1 MNLEKLTRPKLA
13 ALGAIGVALMGFFAW
28 LMLAQSETSNRVLF
42 GGVAP
47 GDVAAMTQVLEGAG
61 IAYRLSPDGSAIM
74 VAEAELGRAR
84 MLVAGQGLPNAGPAG
99 YELLDKA
106 QTLGSTQF
114 RDEVTYLRALEGELA
129 RSIASLSGVRAAKVH
144 IVMAKREP
152 FSRDWTPPT
161 ASVLLTVTSPDL
173 VGRQQV
179 AAIRHLVAS
188 AVPRLGLEHVSIV
201 DNYGNLLASA
211 DGGEGAELDRND
223 QRRVALE
230 DRIARALEEQLTP
243 IVGAGRVRAKVSAE
257 LDLSSE
263 RKVEESYDPM
273 AQVARSQ
280 QTETERERSTE
291 AKQNV
296 SVDKDLPQNAG
307 GSPPAPGKQ
316 SEQDRSKQTINYEIG
331 KTTREFVAGT
341 GKLKRLSISIA
352 VDGVCEV
359 DATGRTNCRPRT
371 AEELGLL
378 ERLARATAGFS
389 AERGDTFEIA
399 SMPFSA
405 LEPNIVSEAPPLP
418 PPTLLDALRA
428 HPVLTAVGGVTMLA
442 VLGSLLLALLGAR
455 KRRAQAEAR
464 ALAAEAEARAALEA
478 VEAAKALEAA
488 EAAKQLAAPEGQAM
502 LASGESPE
510 TVVVDLGGNVQGGVR
525 RATIQQVQQ
534 AIDANLDDAVAFL
547 KIWLHDK
554 AKAR

>member
-1 MNLEKLTRPKLA
+1 MNFEKLTRPRLA
-13 ALGAIGVALMGFFAW
+13 ALGAVGVALMGLFAW
-28 LMLAQSETSNRVLF
+28 LMLAQPETSNRVLF

-47 GDVAAMTQVLEGAG
+47 GDVAAMTQILDGAG
-61 IAYRLSPDGSAIM
+61 IPYRLSSDGGSIM
-74 VAEAELGRAR
+74 VPEQDLGRAR
-84 MLVAGQGLPNAGPAG
+84 MLVAGQGLPSQGSTG

-129 RSIASLSGVRAAKVH
+129 RTIASLSGVRAAKVH

-152 FSRDWTPPT
+152 FSRDWTPPS
-161 ASVLLTVTSPDL
+161 ASVLLTVISPDL

-188 AVPRLGLEHVSIV
+188 AVPRLRIENVSIV

-211 DGGEGAELDRND
+211 DSGEGADLDRND
-223 QRRVALE
+223 QRRIALE

-263 RKVEESYDPM
+263 RSVQESYDPM
-273 AQVARSQ
+273 GQVPRSQ
-280 QTETERERSTE
+280 QTETERERSTDT
-291 AKQNV
+291 KQNV
-296 SVDKDLPQNAG
+296 SVEKDLPENAG
-307 GSPPAPGKQ
+307 KPPSGGARQ
-316 SEQDRSKQTINYEIG
+316 TEQDRSKQTINYEIG
-331 KTTREFVAGT
+331 KTTREFVAGS
-341 GKLKRLSISIA
+341 GRIKRLSISIA

-359 DATGRTNCRPRT
+359 DAQGRTSCRPRT
-371 AEELGLL
+371 TEELALL

-405 LEPNIVSEAPPLP
+405 LEPNIVSEAPPAP
-418 PPTLLDALRA
+418 PPTLLDVLRA
-428 HPVLTAVGGVTMLA
+428 HLVLT
-442 VLGSLLLALLGAR
+442 VLGVVTVLLLLGTLLLALLRAR
-455 KRRAQAEAR
+455 RRRAEAEAR
-464 ALAAEAEARAALEA
+464 ALAAEAEAKAALEA
-478 VEAAKALEAA
+478 AEARALEAA
-488 EAAKQLAAPEGQAM
+488 EAAKQLPQPEDQPL
-502 LASGESPE
+502 LAVSSEAGEG
-510 TVVVDLGGNVQGGVR
+510 VVDLGGNVQGGVR

-534 AIDANLDDAVAFL
+534 IIDTNLDEAVAFL

>member
-13 ALGAIGVALMGFFAW
+13 ALGAVGVALMGFFAW
-28 LMLAQSETSNRVLF
+28 LMLAQPDPSNRVLF

-47 GDVAAMTQVLEGAG
+47 GDVAAMTQVLDGAA
-61 IAYRLSPDGSAIM
+61 IAYRLSPDGGSVM
-74 VAEAELGRAR
+74 VAEADLGRAR
-84 MLVAGQGLPNAGPAG
+84 MLVAGQGLPSRGSGG
-99 YELLDKA
+99 YELMDKA
-106 QTLGSTQF
+106 QALGSTQF

-161 ASVLLTVTSPDL
+161 ASVLLTVASPDL

-188 AVPRLGLEHVSIV
+188 AVPRLPIQNVSIV

-211 DGGEGAELDRND
+211 DSGEGAELDRND

-263 RKVEESYDPM
+263 RSVQETYDPLG
-273 AQVARSQ
+273 QVPRSQ
-280 QTETERERSTE
+280 QTETERQRNTDSR
-291 AKQNV
+291 QNV
-296 SVDKDLPQNAG
+296 SVDKDLPENAG
-307 GSPPAPGKQ
+307 KPSPGGGKE

-331 KTTREFVAGT
+331 KTTREFTAGT

-359 DATGRTNCRPRT
+359 DAQGRTNCRPRT
-371 AEELGLL
+371 PEELALL
-378 ERLARATAGFS
+378 DRLARATAGFS

-405 LEPNIVSEAPPLP
+405 LEPNIVSEATPVAPPG
-418 PPTLLDALRA
+418 LLEALKA
-428 HPVLTAVGGVTMLA
+428 HPVLAAIGAAV
-442 VLGSLLLALLGAR
+442 LLALLGALGFALFR
-455 KRRAQAEAR
+455 ARQRRAEAEAR

-478 VEAAKALEAA
+478 AEAKALEAT
-488 EAAKQLAAPEGQAM
+488 EAARQQIAPPEAQP
-502 LASGESPE
+502 LLTESAE
-510 TVVVDLGGNVQGGVR
+510 TGDGVVELGGNVQGGVK

-534 AIDANLDDAVAFL
+534 LIDADLDEAVAFL

>member
-1 MNLEKLTRPKLA
+1 
-13 ALGAIGVALMGFFAW
+13 
-28 LMLAQSETSNRVLF
+28 
-42 GGVAP
+42 
-47 GDVAAMTQVLEGAG
+47 
-61 IAYRLSPDGSAIM
+61 
-74 VAEAELGRAR
+74 
-84 MLVAGQGLPNAGPAG
+84 MLVAGQGLPSPGSAG
-99 YELLDKA
+99 YELMDKA

-114 RDEVTYLRALEGELA
+114 RDEVTYLRALEGELS
-129 RSIASLSGVRAAKVH
+129 RTIGSLSGVRGAKVH

-161 ASVLLTVTSPDL
+161 ASVLLSVASPDL

-188 AVPRLGLEHVSIV
+188 AVPRLSIQNVSII
-201 DNYGNLLASA
+201 DNFGSLLAGA
-211 DGGEGAELDRND
+211 DNGEGAELDRAD
-223 QRRVALE
+223 QRRIALE
-230 DRIARALEEQLTP
+230 DRIQRALEEQLTP

-263 RKVEESYDPM
+263 RSVQETYDPLG
-273 AQVARSQ
+273 QVPRSQ
-280 QTETERERSTE
+280 QTETERQRNADT
-291 AKQNV
+291 KQNV
-296 SVDKDLPQNAG
+296 SVEKDLPENAG
-307 GSPPAPGKQ
+307 KPPAGGGKQ

-331 KTTREFVAGT
+331 KTTREFSAGT
-341 GKLKRLSISIA
+341 GKIKRLSISIA

-359 DATGRTNCRPRT
+359 DAQGRTNCRPRT
-371 AEELGLL
+371 AEELALL

-405 LEPNIVSEAPPLP
+405 LEPNIVSEAPPLAP
-418 PPTLLDALRA
+418 PGLLDALMA
-428 HPVLTAVGGVTMLA
+428 HPVLAALGGALV
-442 VLGSLLLALLGAR
+442 LALLGALGFALLRAR
-455 KRRAQAEAR
+455 KRRAEAEAR

-478 VEAAKALEAA
+478 AEAKALEAA
-488 EAAKQLAAPEGQAM
+488 RALAQPEGQAL
-502 LASGESPE
+502 LADGSAEGAENP
-510 TVVVDLGGNVQGGVR
+510 VVELGGNVQGGVR

-534 AIDANLDDAVAFL
+534 LIDANLDEAVAFL